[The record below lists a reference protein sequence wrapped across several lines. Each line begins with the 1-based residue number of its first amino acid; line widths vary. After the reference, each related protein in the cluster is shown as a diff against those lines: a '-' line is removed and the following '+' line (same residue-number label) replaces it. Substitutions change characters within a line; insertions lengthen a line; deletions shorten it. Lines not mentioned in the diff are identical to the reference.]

1 MTRSEEALK
10 TFVGIKRTNDR
21 LNKAVKVDVK
31 NYGLNVNEFTVLEV
45 LFHRGKLQV
54 QQIKELILIANSST
68 TYIID
73 KLCQKELV
81 KRVQDKIDRR
91 ITYVDLTDEGYQ
103 LMKESFPKH
112 ERTILSLFDRLDD
125 EELVEMKRL
134 LKKMNGYT

>member
-73 KLCQKELV
+73 KLCQKKLV

-134 LKKMNGYT
+134 LKKMNGHT

>member
-73 KLCQKELV
+73 KLCQKKLV

-125 EELVEMKRL
+125 EELGEMKRL

>member
-21 LNKAVKVDVK
+21 LNKAVKLDVK

-73 KLCQKELV
+73 KLCQKKLV

>member
-68 TYIID
+68 TYIM
-73 KLCQKELV
+73 V
-81 KRVQDKIDRR
+81 RVSKPNHR
-91 ITYVDLTDEGYQ
+91 
-103 LMKESFPKH
+103 
-112 ERTILSLFDRLDD
+112 ILSLFCHGLDC
-125 EELVEMKRL
+125 EAIILFFIV
-134 LKKMNGYT
+134 

>member
-81 KRVQDKIDRR
+81 KRVQDKVDRR

-134 LKKMNGYT
+134 LKKMNGHT

>member
-1 MTRSEEALK
+1 M
-10 TFVGIKRTNDR
+10 
-21 LNKAVKVDVK
+21 
-31 NYGLNVNEFTVLEV
+31 
-45 LFHRGKLQV
+45 
-54 QQIKELILIANSST
+54 
-68 TYIID
+68 
-73 KLCQKELV
+73 V

-134 LKKMNGYT
+134 LKKMNGHT

>member
-81 KRVQDKIDRR
+81 KRVQDKVDRR

>member
-21 LNKAVKVDVK
+21 LNKAVKMDVK

-81 KRVQDKIDRR
+81 KRVQDKVDRR

-134 LKKMNGYT
+134 LKKMNGHT

>member
-73 KLCQKELV
+73 KLCQKKLV

>member
-73 KLCQKELV
+73 KLCQKKLV
-81 KRVQDKIDRR
+81 KRVHDKIDRR

>member
-73 KLCQKELV
+73 KLCQKKLV

-112 ERTILSLFDRLDD
+112 EQTILSLFDRLDD

>member
-54 QQIKELILIANSST
+54 QKIKELILIANSST

-81 KRVQDKIDRR
+81 KRVQDKVDRR

-134 LKKMNGYT
+134 LKKMNGHT